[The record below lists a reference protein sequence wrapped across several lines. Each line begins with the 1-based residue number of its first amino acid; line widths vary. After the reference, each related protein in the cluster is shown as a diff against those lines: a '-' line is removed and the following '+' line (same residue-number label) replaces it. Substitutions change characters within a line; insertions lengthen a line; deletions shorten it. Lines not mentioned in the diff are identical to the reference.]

1 LAEIK
6 EKNCNL
12 LMKNIT
18 EFLKGITF
26 ILVVGGILLL
36 SDWSNRE
43 KYKKSRNIF
52 SGKRIEKS
60 TISGREKQ
68 MFDPPVKIAIAHYVL
83 SPDCEDVTSG
93 ILLRFAEVGHIK
105 DSDFTFDQYVA
116 NGDVATLNDIARVVY
131 EKKYDLIFSTVLM
144 TTQALSSKIN
154 DVPILFTVVAD
165 PVGNGLGKSY
175 TDHKPNI
182 TGIDGM
188 SYTDKGIQLVKQY
201 IPKIQNI
208 GTLYCPGEMA
218 SCSSL
223 RELGKSCKKNNIRL
237 VFIPVNSV
245 SETTDATMML
255 CMKDIDAICQI
266 PDNCTI
272 PGFSSMVKVTRKEKV
287 PLFCF
292 ISSQVK
298 MGAIAAVAGDYL
310 QQGKE
315 IADLAFEVINGRSP
329 ADIPFVRLKFIRTVI
344 NPQAAIAYGLKTP
357 EELLKSANQIVGN

>member
-1 LAEIK
+1 
-6 EKNCNL
+6 
-12 LMKNIT
+12 MKNIT
-18 EFLKGITF
+18 GFLKGITF

-43 KYKKSRNIF
+43 KAGKSGNLFNKKKKEQTSAVGE
-52 SGKRIEKS
+52 GKPL
-60 TISGREKQ
+60 
-68 MFDPPVKIAIAHYVL
+68 FNPPVKIAIVHYVL
-83 SPDCEDVTSG
+83 SPDCEDVTTG
-93 ILLRFAEVGHIK
+93 ILQRFTELGHIK
-105 DSDFTFDQYVA
+105 NGDFTFDQYVA
-116 NGDVATLNDIARVVY
+116 NADAATLNDIVRVVS

-154 DVPILFTVVAD
+154 DVPILFTIVAD

-175 TDHKPNI
+175 ADHKSNI

-188 SYTDKGIQLVKQY
+188 SYTDQGIQLIKKY
-201 IPKIQNI
+201 IPHIRNL
-208 GTLYCPGEMA
+208 GTLFCPGEMA
-218 SCSSL
+218 SRSCL
-223 RELGKSCKKNNIRL
+223 RELTKSCNINNIRL
-237 VFIPVNSV
+237 ISVPVNSV
-245 SETTDATMML
+245 SEVTDATMML

-266 PDNCTI
+266 QDNCTI
-272 PGFSSMVKVTRKEKV
+272 PGFSSMVKVTRREKV

-315 IADLAFEVINGRSP
+315 IGDLAIEVINGKSP
-329 ADIPFVRLKFIRTVI
+329 AEIPFTRLKYIRTVI

-357 EELLKSANQIVGN
+357 EELFKSANQIIGD